1 MMKKLLLSVLC
12 LTLLV
17 SATFFVSGCKKKH
30 THSFTEQAVKDEY
43 LSTVA
48 DCTNKAKYFYSC
60 SCGEKGTK
68 TFEYGSPLGHS
79 LSEWK
84 IQKEAT
90 ETEKGLKTRN
100 CTRNGCDYSES
111 ENIPMLSHTHKFTAE
126 IAAEK
131 YLATAAT
138 CTEKAK
144 YYYSCS
150 CGEKGSK
157 TFEYGEALNH
167 SFTNYISDHN
177 ATCTKDGT
185 KTAKCD
191 RKGCHETD
199 TIADAGSKLPHTFD
213 KQVAN
218 EKYLASA
225 ATCTE
230 AAKYYYSCI
239 CGEKGTET
247 FTSGNPNG
255 HTYSTEWTHNATEH
269 WHAATCG
276 HTTESGRAKHNFVN
290 NVCTVCKYDRTI
302 AVTSVSF
309 NKTTLMLNV
318 DEQATLSA
326 TVLPTDATD
335 KTVVWSSSNTSIAT
349 VNNSVVTAIA
359 KGTATITAKCGNVLA
374 TCSVTVNDP
383 NENFTFAP
391 SGNGYTLTAYSG
403 NQTNVT
409 VPTTYKGKPVT
420 TIGTRAFYDCSQ
432 ITEIVLPNTLK
443 EIGAYTF
450 GYCTSL
456 NKIEIPSCTRVLD
469 YAFSGC
475 TALAEVT
482 LPDGIV
488 SLGSYLFENCTSLKK
503 VTILSGAVQQNTFAK
518 NVAIEEIILGKN
530 VSSVAQRAF
539 AACSSLKYL
548 TMPRVDETQ
557 AFNKYYFG
565 LTPKTYTYHGSGSD
579 DVYPSRV
586 NSYTV
591 GIRIFGLP
599 ADDAD
604 WYYGGNGMNINS
616 VYYKYDN
623 NVPIVVSEYQR
634 YYETTVG
641 VYYKKPK
648 TWTATFYYTP
658 DSSLLKLTITNQ
670 TVSIYGSAL
679 KDCTCEIDVK
689 QKFPV
694 ESISLVGESEVYLD
708 EFGIDNYT
716 VKVKHSDGFVENIPL
731 ISEYLQ
737 SDINDFKTSGEKT
750 LSFGY
755 GGVSGQFALTLKL
768 HAFKNAIMD
777 DLTFVS
783 DGTKKSLIVK
793 GAPDGTTITYKN
805 NDQTAVG
812 EYTVTA
818 TLIKQY
824 YETKVLTAT
833 LYIRQETY
841 KITYIINNAEAKNDN
856 PTEYYYGKTLT
867 LTAPAST
874 TASFAGWY
882 TDDSFINKFSGLT
895 ATDYGDITVYAKW
908 NDYYVVDGECIARL
922 TETGKKLNVID
933 IPEKINGVA
942 ITKIGN
948 SAFYNCSGLTSVTI
962 GNSVTS
968 IGNSAFYGCSG
979 LTSVIWNAEN
989 CTSAGSSEYPIFS
1002 NCSKLTNV
1010 TIGKNVK
1017 IIPDYAF
1024 SGCSDLT
1031 SVTIPNSVASIGSSA
1046 FSSCIRLTSVTIPN
1060 SVTSIGTSAFSS
1072 CIGLTSVTIGN
1083 SITSIGNSAFIGC
1096 SELASVTIGN
1106 AVTSIGDSAFY
1117 NCSGLT
1123 SVNYLG
1129 AIDQW
1134 VEINFSNN
1142 YANPLFY
1149 AKKLY
1154 INNDLVTEVNLTTA
1168 TKISSYAFYNYSGL
1182 TSITIPD
1189 SVTSIGYAAFE
1200 YCRRLTSVTIGNG
1213 VTSIGDNAFWCCGG
1227 LTSITIPDS
1236 VTSIGELA
1244 FYNCR
1249 RLTSV
1254 TIGNGVT
1261 SIGAKAFRDCSG
1273 LTSVTIGNA
1282 VTSIGNS
1289 AFSGCSGLTS
1299 VTIGD
1304 CVTSIG
1310 DSAFV

>member
-1 MMKKLLLSVLC
+1 MKKIILSVLC
-12 LTLLV
+12 LTFLI
-17 SATFFVSGCKKKH
+17 SAAFFVTGCQKKH
-30 THSFTEQAVKDEY
+30 THTFTEQIVKDEY
-43 LSTVA
+43 LSAAA

-60 SCGEKGTK
+60 SCGEKGTE
-68 TFEYGSPLGHS
+68 TFEYGASLG
-79 LSEWK
+79 
-84 IQKEAT
+84 
-90 ETEKGLKTRN
+90 
-100 CTRNGCDYSES
+100 
-111 ENIPMLSHTHKFTAE
+111 HKFTN
-126 IAAEK
+126 
-131 YLATAAT
+131 YVSDNNAT
-138 CTEKAK
+138 CTKDGTKTAK
-144 YYYSCS
+144 CDR
-150 CGEKGSK
+150 CAETNTITETGSK
-157 TFEYGEALNH
+157 LNH

-191 RKGCHETD
+191 RCNETD
-199 TIADAGSKLPHTFD
+199 TIADVGSKLPHKFD
-213 KQVAN
+213 NQVAN

-230 AAKYYYSCI
+230 AAKYYYSCT
-239 CGEKGTET
+239 CGKKGMET
-247 FTSGNPNG
+247 FTYGVAKG
-255 HTYSTEWTHNATEH
+255 HTYSEKWTYNATEH
-269 WHAATCG
+269 WHVSTCG
-276 HTTESGRAKHNFVN
+276 HNVESERAKHNFVN
-290 NVCTVCKYDRTI
+290 NVCSVCKYDRSV
-302 AVTSVSF
+302 AVTSISL
-309 NKTTLMLNV
+309 NKLTLMLNV

-359 KGTATITAKCGNVLA
+359 KGSATITAKCGNVLA

-403 NQTNVT
+403 NQTKVT

-518 NVAIEEIILGKN
+518 NVAIEEIILGEN

-565 LTPKTYTYHGSGSD
+565 LTPITYTYHGSGSD
-579 DVYPSRV
+579 DVYPSKV

-604 WYYGGNGMNINS
+604 WYYGGNGMNING

-623 NVPIVVSEYQR
+623 NVPIVVSGYQR
-634 YYETTVG
+634 CYESTVG
-641 VYYKKPK
+641 VYYQKPK

-716 VKVKHSDGFVENIPL
+716 VKVKHTDGFVENIPL

-755 GGVSGQFALTLKL
+755 GGVSGQFVLTLKL

-777 DLTFVS
+777 DLTVVS

-793 GAPDGTTITYKN
+793 GAPDGTTITYEN
-805 NDQTAVG
+805 NNQTAVG

-882 TDDSFINKFSGLT
+882 TDDSFINKFRGLT
-895 ATDYGDITVYAKW
+895 ATDYGEITVYAKW
-908 NDYYVVDGECIARL
+908 NDYYVVDGECIAGL
-922 TETGKKLNVID
+922 TETGKKLSVID

-948 SAFYNCSGLTSVTI
+948 SAFIGCSGLTSVTIPDSVTSIGDYAFYNCSGLTSVTI

-968 IGNSAFYGCSG
+968 IGNYAFRDCGGLENIYYTGDIATWCNIKGLGNLMSYGSESKKLYLNNELVTDLVIPNSVTSIGSYAFESCSGLTSITIPNSVITIGYSAFYGCRG
-979 LTSVIWNAEN
+979 
-989 CTSAGSSEYPIFS
+989 
-1002 NCSKLTNV
+1002 
-1010 TIGKNVK
+1010 
-1017 IIPDYAF
+1017 
-1024 SGCSDLT
+1024 
-1031 SVTIPNSVASIGSSA
+1031 
-1046 FSSCIRLTSVTIPN
+1046 LTSVTIPN
-1060 SVTSIGTSAFSS
+1060 SVTSIDYYAFSDCS
-1072 CIGLTSVTIGN
+1072 SLTSVTIGNGVTSIGSYAFSDCSGLTSVTIGN
-1083 SITSIGNSAFIGC
+1083 SVT
-1096 SELASVTIGN
+1096 TIG
-1106 AVTSIGDSAFY
+1106 DYAFRG
-1117 NCSGLT
+1117 CSGLT
-1123 SVNYLG
+1123 SVTIGN
-1129 AIDQW
+1129 
-1134 VEINFSNN
+1134 S
-1142 YANPLFY
+1142 
-1149 AKKLY
+1149 
-1154 INNDLVTEVNLTTA
+1154 VTSIGV
-1168 TKISSYAFYNYSGL
+1168 SAFQGCSGL

-1189 SVTSIGYAAFE
+1189 SVTSIG
-1200 YCRRLTSVTIGNG
+1200 
-1213 VTSIGDNAFWCCGG
+1213 
-1227 LTSITIPDS
+1227 
-1236 VTSIGELA
+1236 
-1244 FYNCR
+1244 
-1249 RLTSV
+1249 
-1254 TIGNGVT
+1254 
-1261 SIGAKAFRDCSG
+1261 
-1273 LTSVTIGNA
+1273 
-1282 VTSIGNS
+1282 NS
-1289 AFSGCSGLTS
+1289 AFKYCRGLREVRFNGTMAQWS
-1299 VTIGD
+1299 TISKYADWNNSTGSYTVYCTD
-1304 CVTSIG
+1304 GNIKK
-1310 DSAFV
+1310 